1 MISTRYLLLVSAGTV
16 YLVGTAEFMLSAILS
31 PLAVVFDVHPE
42 QITWLISAYALA
54 YTLTAPI
61 VGYLSDR
68 IDKRKIVLTALLL
81 LSFDSL
87 AIILAPNLL
96 TAVILRIFGG
106 LASAALVPIIFA
118 LIADVVSEKKQVGMI
133 GNIMMGMTVGIVTGP
148 IIAGGLVQ
156 YFAWYAPFIYT
167 AIGCAL
173 LFILALFFLPSTAI
187 ITTKKWSFTIIKQKH
202 IGQLLMAKGIWN
214 GVSVS
219 IFLLAGELL
228 RQRVQLNN
236 VEIGSLMGLFGV
248 GLLCGNGV
256 VAKIERIKV
265 TNNIKLV
272 VIILIITG
280 TIILFLSGQ
289 LSLLGHS
296 LCLMA
301 LGVMLGIVSPIS
313 TAMLAGQSAE
323 NKGFVLA
330 ISESMNNLV
339 LLTLLPI
346 FSFLFANNNFFTAL
360 SIVIVLMGMAI
371 FGVASKG
378 TRPKRI

>member
-148 IIAGGLVQ
+148 IIAGVLVQ

-173 LFILALFFLPSTAI
+173 LFILALFFLPSTPI

-219 IFLLAGELL
+219 IFLLAGEVL
-228 RQRVQLNN
+228 RQRIQLNN

-256 VAKIERIKV
+256 VAKIEGIKV

-323 NKGFVLA
+323 NKGFILA

-360 SIVIVLMGMAI
+360 SMVIVLMGMAI
-371 FGVASKG
+371 FGVVSKG

>member
-118 LIADVVSEKKQVGMI
+118 LIADVVSKKKQVGMI

-148 IIAGGLVQ
+148 IIAGVLVQ

-173 LFILALFFLPSTAI
+173 LFILALFFLPSTPI
-187 ITTKKWSFTIIKQKH
+187 ITTKKWSFSIIKQKH

-219 IFLLAGELL
+219 IFLLAGEVL
-228 RQRVQLNN
+228 RQRIQLNN

-256 VAKIERIKV
+256 VAKIEGIKV

-296 LCLMA
+296 FCLMA

-339 LLTLLPI
+339 LLTLLPV
-346 FSFLFANNNFFTAL
+346 FSYLFANNNFFTAL
-360 SIVIVLMGMAI
+360 SMVIVLMGMAI
-371 FGVASKG
+371 FGVASRG